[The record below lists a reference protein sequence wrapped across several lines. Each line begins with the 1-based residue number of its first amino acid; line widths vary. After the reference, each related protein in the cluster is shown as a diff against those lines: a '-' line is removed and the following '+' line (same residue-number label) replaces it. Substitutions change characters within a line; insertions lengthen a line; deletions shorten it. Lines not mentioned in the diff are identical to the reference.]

1 MATAQD
7 LMIAAPPMA
16 PAWVTKADVLAM
28 VAASLSDTVAVVDD
42 QLLLIGEI
50 SRDRLVSEDLLLA
63 SEEATAIDLM
73 TCDPLTCQRSTPA
86 SELARMVVSLGLHKP
101 VFVLDE
107 RGSPDGIIPPCRLA
121 ELMANQGP
129 ESCMN

>member
-1 MATAQD
+1 
-7 LMIAAPPMA
+7 MIAAPPMA

-73 TCDPLTCQRSTPA
+73 TCDPLTCRRLTPA
-86 SELARMVVSLGLHKP
+86 SEVANLALGSGARKP

-107 RGSPDGIIPPCRLA
+107 RGCPDGIIPPSRLA
-121 ELMANQGP
+121 EFFDALARARQGLV
-129 ESCMN
+129 N